1 MSTTK
6 RGRLFPRP
14 FRIDGSYCER
24 GSSSSSYT
32 AGASIYFDGDS
43 EDEIISS
50 DPHNTSSSNAPPSS
64 SSSRPPL
71 FSSELPPPSI
81 HERFNKDGTENV
93 EWARYQST
101 LRLKSKWDSI
111 YERYKDAHLIE
122 QDEIEVVLS
131 DKAKEGLTRKKRK
144 KKSGGKVGVKKRRR
158 LPFGR
163 VGEDSAT
170 ESDSEF
176 GTSDT
181 SSSSDELPPSSSSSS
196 GGLRVV
202 RDCGILRNLASTLHF
217 GSFMK
222 EEELSA
228 LEAVDFLDADGED
241 VRGAATAADG
251 SSLPSSEGSTSTSTK
266 ATTTRKDDQDD
277 EDAFSEVE
285 VGSDEDEIGGW
296 GETGFVRSQYPEF
309 DDDQG
314 RTGLSSRTE
323 AEDVEQ
329 GKGSS
334 SSSSGHRRHDPDL
347 EEFLLAEEQRRRLCA
362 SSSSGSEGGDL
373 EEEEEAA
380 VVVSS
385 VGSQSG
391 AVPLSD
397 LMEEQQEYMSSD
409 DDLDLLHVPRR
420 KGPTAETLTPKPTQE
435 ETRLRSITEIQRPPA
450 LKKAAMVVSAPS
462 SSAPTTTKPLHFLPS
477 FEEAQRSKR
486 TAVDGILARWT
497 HEQETYLAQLE
508 EDAFFRFDL
517 GISRPNF
524 GVQGEAGGGNGVW
537 DSLPI
542 SYRGI
547 PGLEQMLLEHS

>member
-24 GSSSSSYT
+24 GSSSSNT

-50 DPHNTSSSNAPPSS
+50 DPRTSSSSNAPS

-144 KKSGGKVGVKKRRR
+144 KKSGGKVGVKKRRK

-163 VGEDSAT
+163 VGDDDSAA

-196 GGLRVV
+196 GGLRIV

-228 LEAVDFLDADGED
+228 LEAVDFLDADGEE
-241 VRGAATAADG
+241 VVGGAGTAT
-251 SSLPSSEGSTSTSTK
+251 LPSSEGSSKK

-314 RTGLSSRTE
+314 RTGLSRTE

-334 SSSSGHRRHDPDL
+334 SSSSGHRIHDPDL

-373 EEEEEAA
+373 GDEEEGDEA
-380 VVVSS
+380 VVISS
-385 VGSQSG
+385 VVPHSG
-391 AVPLSD
+391 VMPLSD

-420 KGPTAETLTPKPTQE
+420 KGPTAATPTLKPAQE
-435 ETRLRSITEIQRPPA
+435 EARLRPIAEIQRPPA
-450 LKKAAMVVSAPS
+450 LKKAAVMLPAPS
-462 SSAPTTTKPLHFLPS
+462 SSGPTTTKPLNFLPS

-524 GVQGEAGGGNGVW
+524 GVQEEGPGGNGVW
-537 DSLPI
+537 DSLPV